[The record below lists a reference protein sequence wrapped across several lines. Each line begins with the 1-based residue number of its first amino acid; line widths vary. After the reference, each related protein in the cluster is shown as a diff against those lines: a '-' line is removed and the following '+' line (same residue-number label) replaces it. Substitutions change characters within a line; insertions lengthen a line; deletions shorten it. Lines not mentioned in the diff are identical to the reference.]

1 MHLITKILSLYEL
14 FHSLLHAFSL
24 PFLHIKTVTDFTFM
38 LCYQH
43 NHSTTHCTHIKQ

>member
-14 FHSLLHAFSL
+14 FHSLLHASSL

-38 LCYQH
+38 LCCA
-43 NHSTTHCTHIKQ
+43 NSTTI